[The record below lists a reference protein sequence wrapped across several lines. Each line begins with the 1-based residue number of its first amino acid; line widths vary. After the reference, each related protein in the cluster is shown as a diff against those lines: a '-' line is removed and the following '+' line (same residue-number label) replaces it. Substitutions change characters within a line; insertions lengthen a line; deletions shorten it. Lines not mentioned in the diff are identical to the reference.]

1 MCMDDVK
8 RLIGEVEV
16 IKEEISK
23 QHEITTRLEAE
34 INRIVKSEN
43 DILNDVAML
52 LREQARNNI
61 ETSRL
66 LSDLA
71 NESATQAFEIEELK
85 AWKTTMSG
93 GDARNWVA
101 SHRANQLRMA
111 YVGIKDSFNENE
123 LFELVMDLGIP
134 MSEVTGDSVAEKAMW
149 LVEYSR
155 NHGSFWKLIKICKEL
170 RPMSLWPTETG
181 GLSDVK

>member
-1 MCMDDVK
+1 MEDVK

-23 QHEITTRLEAE
+23 QHKITTQLEAE
-34 INRIVKSEN
+34 IDRIAKSEN

-66 LSDLA
+66 LNELA

-85 AWKTTMSG
+85 QWKTSVSG
-93 GDARNWVA
+93 HDTRNWVA
-101 SHRANQLRMA
+101 SYRANQLRMV
-111 YVGIKDSFNENE
+111 YIGIKDGFNENE
-123 LFELVMDLGIP
+123 IYELVLELGIP
-134 MSEVTGDSVAEKAMW
+134 MSDVQGDSGAERAMW
-149 LVEYSR
+149 LVEYTRS
-155 NHGSFWKLIKICKEL
+155 HGLFWKLVNLCREA
-170 RPMSLWPTETG
+170 RPFGLWPTETG
-181 GLSDVK
+181 GLSDVR

>member
-23 QHEITTRLEAE
+23 QHRITTQLEAE
-34 INRIVKSEN
+34 IDRIAKSEN

-66 LSDLA
+66 LNELA

-85 AWKTTMSG
+85 AWKTSVTG
-93 GDARNWVA
+93 HDARNWVA

-123 LFELVMDLGIP
+123 IYELVLELGIP
-134 MSEVTGDSVAEKAMW
+134 MSDVQGDSGAERAMW
-149 LVEYSR
+149 LVEYTRS
-155 NHGSFWKLIKICKEL
+155 HGLFWQLVRICKNS
-170 RPMSLWPTETG
+170 RPLGLWPTETG